1 MSAPENPSSPDR
13 RRFLALA
20 GSLGV
25 AAGGNLL
32 LPARA
37 AASTPPA
44 EWQNWSGGQKARP
57 ASLLYPDSE
66 EALAT
71 AILTATAPV
80 RAVGGSHSFSPVVA
94 TPGTI
99 ISLEALNGMVAHDP
113 KTLTATFWAGTRV
126 AATGPVL
133 KAVGQGLLN
142 EADINM
148 QSLGGAVST
157 ATHGT
162 GRLLKSYSGNV
173 THLRLLTADG
183 TAIDCSAEENR
194 DIFNAARVAVGSLGI
209 LSQITLQNRA
219 AYRLRE
225 TTTVL
230 DLKEAMAA
238 IEAERDRHRHME
250 FFAFPFGGKAIVK
263 RMNLTTDAPTPVE
276 AADDNELLD
285 FAADTA
291 RKYPWTNPWVQR
303 LVGMFIRDSE
313 RVGESF
319 DIFASPRTV
328 AFNEMEYTV
337 PADRGLECLEEV
349 ANTIQ
354 RAGINVF
361 FPIEFRYTAA
371 DDCWLSPFSERPGAS
386 ISVHQY
392 HKQDYR
398 PLFRLV
404 EPIFWKYQ
412 GRPHWGKLH
421 TLTAKN
427 LRALY
432 PRFDDFLR
440 VRRELDPQG
449 RFLNPHARQ
458 LFPG

>member
-1 MSAPENPSSPDR
+1 MSAPEEPSSPDR

-25 AAGGNLL
+25 AAGGSLL
-32 LPARA
+32 LPGQARA
-37 AASTPPA
+37 DSPPL

-57 ASLLYPDSE
+57 ANMAYPDSE

-71 AILTATAPV
+71 AIRSATAPI
-80 RAVGGSHSFSPVVA
+80 RAVGGSHSFSPVVS

-113 KTLTATFWAGTRV
+113 KAQTATFRAGTRV
-126 AATGPVL
+126 AATGPAL

-142 EADINM
+142 EADINL
-148 QSLGGAVST
+148 QSLGGAIST
-157 ATHGT
+157 STHGT

-173 THLRLLTADG
+173 THLRLFTADG
-183 TAIDCSAEENR
+183 SAIDCSADTNR
-194 DIFNAARVAVGSLGI
+194 DIFDAARVAVGSLGI
-209 LSQITLQNRA
+209 LSQVTLQNRT

-225 TTTVL
+225 TVRVS
-230 DLKEAMAA
+230 DVQAAMAA
-238 IEAERDRHRHME
+238 MEAERDRHRHIE
-250 FFAFPFGGKAIVK
+250 IFVFPFGGKAIVK
-263 RMNLTTDAPTPVE
+263 RMNITTDAPTPVVP
-276 AADDNELLD
+276 ADDNELLD

-291 RKYPWTNPWVQR
+291 RKYPWTNAWVQR
-303 LVGMFIRDSE
+303 LVGMFISDSE
-313 RVGESF
+313 RVGDSF
-319 DIFASPRTV
+319 DVLASPRTV

-337 PADRGLECLEEV
+337 PAERGLECLEEV
-349 ANTIQ
+349 NSTIR

-361 FPIEFRYTAA
+361 FPLEFRYTAA

-427 LRALY
+427 LRAVY

-458 LFPG
+458 LFLG